1 MFLLFHDYH
10 HLFGIHLPLET
21 GLYIEF
27 VGLFQFIH
35 LSPVKLALT

>member
-21 GLYIEF
+21 GLDVKF
-27 VGLFQFIH
+27 VGLLQFIY